1 MIATDEP
8 ALTSVAQNGLPS
20 IGPGS
25 AIADME
31 TVDHFPTGSLSLF
44 FVAKQ
49 LKSTA
54 PLDDTDGTFI
64 FSTSNSLF
72 VRRKE
77 ASDYIVADP
86 AGDELVSF
94 PENTFQIVTVTFNST
109 IQEYSLSVNNGI
121 PVTTIFSG
129 GTETG
134 PLQMFNI
141 GSFYGNKEI
150 CELFITTD
158 LLSEVD
164 MNLAKDYLNTK
175 YNVY

>member
-8 ALTSVAQNGLPS
+8 ALTSNSQNGLPS
-20 IGPGS
+20 IGPS
-25 AIADME
+25 STVADMR
-31 TVDHFPTGSLSLF
+31 TVDDFPTSSLSLF
-44 FVAKQ
+44 FVGKQ
-49 LKSTA
+49 IKSTA

-64 FSTSNSLF
+64 FTTSNSLF

-77 ASDYIVADP
+77 NSNFIVADP
-86 AGDELVSF
+86 AGDEIVSF
-94 PENTFQIVTVTFNST
+94 AENTFNLVIVTFDS
-109 IQEYSLSVNNGI
+109 ISQEFSLSVNGST
-121 PVTTIFSG
+121 PLTTIFTG

-141 GSFYGNKEI
+141 GSFYGNKQI

-158 LLSEVD
+158 LLSEGD